1 MKEVLNV
8 SYYCITIA
16 MVYLYPLPHELKVR
30 SC

>member
-1 MKEVLNV
+1 MKEVLNA

-16 MVYLYPLPHELKVR
+16 MVYLYLLPPKLKVR